1 MKNLNLIER
10 LWTDSHEKQSPQ
22 RFARY
27 AAMLIMLLTLGVGQ
41 MWATDLYVMNFDGKW
56 SYSDANKMEGTSSPW
71 VHYGYWNT
79 SKEFKIAT
87 SDWSTVN
94 LGKKDSNPTIGG
106 SAVEVTHGSATNLTF
121 PTPASQG
128 GIYKITVT
136 LSSGTYKVK
145 IEAVATEQTTWR
157 QISAPKIYWNNTD
170 AGYTNVTMI
179 NGRYTNY
186 GGDGKGTLASPLTR
200 ITNTNLWYN
209 TSISNGTGDGSWF
222 TSTLFVDA
230 NWDSWENNNVPTQ
243 RAMYAASNTAVNT
256 ASLNSKT
263 FLFSAAN
270 GNRGATLSRSQL
282 SSGYSEL
289 NKTQTVEVY
298 VKVGSGS
305 YTKRTSSWP
314 GTLTPDRYYLSN
326 ATTASHV
333 NNTALTASSSVT
345 VSAVLTS
352 AFSLSESSTADG
364 YNFDGWGTSSS
375 STPSGKNA
383 AYSISSITGANT
395 ICAFFTAPS
404 YSITYNLN
412 GGTQQVSPA
421 PATSYTVESSAI
433 TLPTPTRDGYDFDGW
448 FDNSSF
454 TGSAIT
460 TIAAGSTGN
469 KEYWAK
475 WTEAS
480 TYYDVTFGVHESG
493 NGTLTAVKT
502 VNSASITSGEDLLSG
517 TAITFTATPSSYY
530 EVEGWYTN
538 SACTLGKH
546 DAGETTYSV
555 ASLGSDIT
563 VYVKFKPIT
572 YNITYNLN
580 SGTNNPGNPA
590 TYTYESSAITL
601 LDPTRDGYTFGG
613 WYTEVGLTN
622 RVYSIAAGSNGN
634 KAFWAKWTE
643 KMTTV
648 TVNVSPSGAGTL
660 TVGGAAF
667 TPGNTTTAG
676 VTTSRTVVATPA
688 SGKVFLDWSVSGN
701 ATGTN
706 STNTYTLKGNGSA
719 GTGTLT
725 ANFGVASG
733 WYMEGT
739 AFGGWVRPNTA
750 TYQFARPYRGME
762 NVFYYP
768 ASLAASSYWKVND
781 GTKPYSIS
789 NSTTAITKKTIYS
802 LTEEWSNSTYASSAM
817 TNIWV
822 VLDKSNKKLWVQDP
836 QTYYNVNVSG
846 ANDSKGPVK
855 VTLKTTSAFTKGD
868 NVFETTQFANGETF
882 TITVT
887 PVTGYIPTIT
897 IGGNTPVTWW
907 KEQATYTA
915 DGTMSTSDI
924 TVTISYTP
932 TRAVRFAKTTGCKT
946 LTATGPEST
955 SVSDNTKI
963 KDGTEITFSQENSDG
978 YTFSKWYS
986 NNTGI
991 SGTTYS
997 TEDDDYTLTV
1007 SSTAYTIYP
1016 IYTENMTTV
1025 NLVAS
1030 PTGKGTFT
1038 SGDDAVTS
1046 VSAGVTTHPT
1056 VTAVPASGYRVNT
1069 SATVWSESS
1078 DYITIS
1084 ATNAASTT
1092 ITGSGTSG
1100 NSATLTATFTP
1111 IVYTITLN
1119 DNEGSGGVGS
1129 ATVTFDDDNFAF
1141 ASSFVAPTRTGYI
1154 FQGYYTS
1161 SSMDVGDQLI
1171 DKEGNWHSD
1180 TEPYV
1185 YIDGGGNWI
1194 YPNNMTLY
1202 AGWTPITFTIHYDA
1216 NGGSGSMDDQ
1226 VAKYEVESS
1235 LDGQNSFISTNGFTA
1250 PTGYGIYYPAHPW
1263 NTSAD
1268 GTGTDIDA
1276 ATYQSTLTSTNG
1288 ATVNLYAQWSGRF
1301 ALKANYDGGVDGYF
1315 RIHYNTSIIETL
1327 TTLYPTRLG
1336 YLCDGYYTAAEDG
1349 TKVLN
1354 GNGTVVDGNVSGYVT
1369 GGKWTYKGT
1378 QDFYA
1383 HWNQIKYN
1391 LAFDGNDCAAYVGEA
1406 TGSKASMANVEY
1418 ETDVDITAGT
1428 LAREGYTFAGWSKTA
1443 CATSPTYVGST
1454 TRHISSTDGDNV
1466 TLYAVWNAKN
1476 YTISFNALGGDCY
1489 TTSKSVAMGANY
1501 GSLPTAYGNSGYEF
1515 VGWYT
1520 RPEGGTLVTEETQMV
1535 TASDHTLYAHYE
1547 KKERVYFKNTLG
1559 WESVYVTWDATWN
1572 YNSEDKGAGARGK
1585 TQELMSHIYGTDIWY
1600 KDVPAAI
1607 LSSWKGNIAFTN
1619 IAMPNYDWFD
1629 DGQAVYRRDFDSD
1642 ATMFVPTPND
1652 PYKYTKNTHD
1662 PKPGTVYYSTDM
1674 IVDEDGS
1681 GNPTNYRYKNGYWVR
1696 YDELQSGYTV
1706 KGSWKWADDHYV
1718 ERHSLDDS
1726 TYVFTIRNLSAN
1738 SNYWFNLYKHCTTD
1752 NDYSSVFKP
1761 AADMT
1766 SASSDVVFSA
1776 QYAGGGD
1783 KKMTTTVAGDY
1794 TFKFVFSALG
1804 EIRLTIEYPLAV
1816 NDYRVVYGWNDGSAQ
1831 TFSSEYIKAKADAVD
1846 TISMFIHSGDNAT
1859 DRSLYIQKCT
1869 GITAG
1874 VPTWNTTYS
1883 AITLPS
1889 ETASGKTSGVYN
1901 FRIAQNGSA
1910 AATGESIGKYDGN
1923 YYIRTDS
1930 AAGGWDFYKE
1940 YPSSQM
1946 TFSEYSLSQ
1955 TLSAP
1960 YSHYYCQY
1968 VGNSSTDISYTIA
1981 TDYSPAICPIQEGDA
1996 TIGVGNKTLPSG
2008 KPASVR
2014 FTWNEETNATF
2025 RSYLKSAQGDGNKRF
2040 LVLHG
2045 SDTKVLDADGD
2056 EIAGEGEGAE
2066 QMHANELLFSDTENW
2081 VYELAFKAKPG
2092 AKVSIIARYNDVDR
2106 YLVGA
2111 ADAWETIISGGAD
2124 TKYDIAAV
2132 YDFKTNRLITTWIPS
2147 GTISDQIKEVDVLI
2161 ERHNQDGATTI
2172 TFGKAAMEEEAG
2184 SISAKRVIG
2193 ALRFEYNELVGR
2205 VASWTPDT
2213 RAKMMFFV
2221 SFPFDV
2227 NVSDIFGLNTN
2238 YGEAFIVQG
2247 YNGAKRAE
2255 KGFFKGD
2262 GTDTFWETL
2271 PVDTVMHA
2279 GVGYVVT
2286 LDNDYFNGDVGHIW
2300 DNKRAG
2306 DHVYMY
2312 FPSANDPEHPVI
2324 INSDDKTIN
2333 VPAHLCT
2340 INRTFNS
2347 GKLNH
2352 KYTDSNWN
2360 LMGVPIFQNH
2370 TGNAESGTPGAI
2382 FTATKEPEDTTS
2394 YANPENPAFGYF
2406 YVWNTD
2412 KTYTIQSAVDFVF
2425 KPMHSYMVQYA
2436 GDVKFTCAEPVVPS
2450 LAPRRT
2456 EMKENYNIEL
2466 QVLNNSGDMLN
2477 HTYVELRE
2485 NAVDSFALNED
2496 IYMMSSNKAVSVYTF
2511 AGTYDVAANVL
2522 SIGSHVVPVGVI
2534 VKQAGT
2540 YTFTM
2545 PSNFSGTVTLV
2556 DTFAQTRTNLAI
2568 EDYEVTLQKGTDE
2581 ERFYLE
2587 INPNNA
2593 PTAIDGVE
2601 DGSGSLKDG
2610 KAHKFIMND
2619 MMYILKDGVLY
2630 DARGARVK

>member
-27 AAMLIMLLTLGVGQ
+27 AAILIMLLALGVGQ
-41 MWATDLYVMNFDGKW
+41 MWAADMYIKGERNSW
-56 SYSDANKMEGTSSPW
+56 SSEKMTEEVSGSRWTFTAFWLGGTS
-71 VHYGYWNT
+71 YDAFKIT
-79 SKEFKIAT
+79 SKT
-87 SDWSTVN
+87 DWSGLNLGGSGSNVN
-94 LGKKDSNPTIGG
+94 LSWGTKSGALLNDGG
-106 SAVEVTHGSATNLTF
+106 SKDIILPSFAT
-121 PTPASQG
+121 QG
-128 GIYKITVT
+128 GIIKITVT
-136 LSSGTYKVK
+136 YESSKYYVK
-145 IEAVATEQTTWR
+145 AEKLAEEQTTWR

-170 AGYTNVTMI
+170 ANYTNVTMI

-186 GGDGKGTLASPLTR
+186 GGDGKGTVASPLTH

-209 TSISNGTGDGSWF
+209 TSINNGTGDGSWF

-230 NWDSWENNNVPTQ
+230 NWDGWESGNVPTE
-243 RAMYAASNTAVNT
+243 RAMYATSNTAVNT
-256 ASLNSKT
+256 AALYSNT
-263 FLFSAAN
+263 FLFSGAN
-270 GNRGATLSRSQL
+270 ANRGATLNRSQL

-326 ATTASHV
+326 ATTATHV
-333 NNTALTASSSVT
+333 NNTALTAGSSVT

-475 WTEAS
+475 WTVAS
-480 TYYDVTFGVHESG
+480 TYYDVTFGVAASG
-493 NGTLTAVKT
+493 HGTLAAVKT
-502 VNSASITSGEDLLSG
+502 VNSASITSGDDLLSG

-563 VYVKFKPIT
+563 IYVKFKPIT

-601 LDPTRDGYTFGG
+601 QDPTRDGYTFGG

-855 VTLKTTSAFTKGD
+855 VTLKTTSAITLSG
-868 NVFETTQFANGETF
+868 NVLETTQFANGETF
-882 TITVT
+882 TVTVT
-887 PVTGYIPTIT
+887 GVSGWIPTIT
-897 IGGNTPVTWW
+897 IGGVTTTFW
-907 KEQATYTA
+907 KEAASYSA
-915 DGTMSTSDI
+915 DGTMSTSDVA
-924 TVTISYTP
+924 VTISYTAS
-932 TRAVRFAKTTGCKT
+932 RAVTFATTTGGST
-946 LTATGPEST
+946 ITATGPSST
-955 SVSDNTKI
+955 SVTSGTKI
-963 KDGTEITFSQENSDG
+963 KDGTEIRFAQTNATG

-986 NNTGI
+986 TSTG
-991 SGTTYS
+991 SDGKQYS
-997 TEDDDYTLTV
+997 TSSPYDLTV
-1007 SSTAYTIYP
+1007 SSTDNAIYP

-1025 NLVAS
+1025 TLVAS

-1038 SGDDAVTS
+1038 SGGGAVTS

-1129 ATVTFDDDNFAF
+1129 ATVTFDNDNFAF

-1154 FQGYYTS
+1154 FQGYYTA

-1171 DKEGNWHSD
+1171 DEDGNWQSD
-1180 TEPYV
+1180 TEPYT
-1185 YIDGGGNWI
+1185 YINEDGKWI
-1194 YPNNMTLY
+1194 YPNNMSLY

-1235 LDGQNSFISTNGFTA
+1235 LDGQNSYIDVNRFTA

-1301 ALKANYDGGVDGYF
+1301 VLKANYDGGVDGYF
-1315 RIHYNTSIIETL
+1315 RVHYNTAIIEAL

-1336 YLCDGYYTAAEDG
+1336 YLCDGYYTADEDG

-1354 GNGTVVDGNVSGYVT
+1354 GDGTVVDGNVSGYVT

-1559 WESVYVTWDATWN
+1559 WESVYVTWD
-1572 YNSEDKGAGARGK
+1572 
-1585 TQELMSHIYGTDIWY
+1585 
-1600 KDVPAAI
+1600 
-1607 LSSWKGNIAFTN
+1607 
-1619 IAMPNYDWFD
+1619 
-1629 DGQAVYRRDFDSD
+1629 
-1642 ATMFVPTPND
+1642 
-1652 PYKYTKNTHD
+1652 
-1662 PKPGTVYYSTDM
+1662 
-1674 IVDEDGS
+1674 
-1681 GNPTNYRYKNGYWVR
+1681 
-1696 YDELQSGYTV
+1696 
-1706 KGSWKWADDHYV
+1706 
-1718 ERHSLDDS
+1718 
-1726 TYVFTIRNLSAN
+1726 
-1738 SNYWFNLYKHCTTD
+1738 
-1752 NDYSSVFKP
+1752 
-1761 AADMT
+1761 
-1766 SASSDVVFSA
+1766 
-1776 QYAGGGD
+1776 
-1783 KKMTTTVAGDY
+1783 
-1794 TFKFVFSALG
+1794 
-1804 EIRLTIEYPLAV
+1804 
-1816 NDYRVVYGWNDGSAQ
+1816 
-1831 TFSSEYIKAKADAVD
+1831 
-1846 TISMFIHSGDNAT
+1846 
-1859 DRSLYIQKCT
+1859 
-1869 GITAG
+1869 
-1874 VPTWNTTYS
+1874 
-1883 AITLPS
+1883 
-1889 ETASGKTSGVYN
+1889 
-1901 FRIAQNGSA
+1901 
-1910 AATGESIGKYDGN
+1910 
-1923 YYIRTDS
+1923 
-1930 AAGGWDFYKE
+1930 
-1940 YPSSQM
+1940 
-1946 TFSEYSLSQ
+1946 
-1955 TLSAP
+1955 
-1960 YSHYYCQY
+1960 
-1968 VGNSSTDISYTIA
+1968 
-1981 TDYSPAICPIQEGDA
+1981 
-1996 TIGVGNKTLPSG
+1996 
-2008 KPASVR
+2008 
-2014 FTWNEETNATF
+2014 
-2025 RSYLKSAQGDGNKRF
+2025 
-2040 LVLHG
+2040 
-2045 SDTKVLDADGD
+2045 
-2056 EIAGEGEGAE
+2056 
-2066 QMHANELLFSDTENW
+2066 
-2081 VYELAFKAKPG
+2081 
-2092 AKVSIIARYNDVDR
+2092 
-2106 YLVGA
+2106 
-2111 ADAWETIISGGAD
+2111 
-2124 TKYDIAAV
+2124 
-2132 YDFKTNRLITTWIPS
+2132 
-2147 GTISDQIKEVDVLI
+2147 
-2161 ERHNQDGATTI
+2161 
-2172 TFGKAAMEEEAG
+2172 
-2184 SISAKRVIG
+2184 
-2193 ALRFEYNELVGR
+2193 
-2205 VASWTPDT
+2205 
-2213 RAKMMFFV
+2213 
-2221 SFPFDV
+2221 
-2227 NVSDIFGLNTN
+2227 
-2238 YGEAFIVQG
+2238 
-2247 YNGAKRAE
+2247 
-2255 KGFFKGD
+2255 
-2262 GTDTFWETL
+2262 
-2271 PVDTVMHA
+2271 
-2279 GVGYVVT
+2279 
-2286 LDNDYFNGDVGHIW
+2286 
-2300 DNKRAG
+2300 
-2306 DHVYMY
+2306 
-2312 FPSANDPEHPVI
+2312 
-2324 INSDDKTIN
+2324 
-2333 VPAHLCT
+2333 
-2340 INRTFNS
+2340 
-2347 GKLNH
+2347 
-2352 KYTDSNWN
+2352 
-2360 LMGVPIFQNH
+2360 
-2370 TGNAESGTPGAI
+2370 
-2382 FTATKEPEDTTS
+2382 
-2394 YANPENPAFGYF
+2394 
-2406 YVWNTD
+2406 
-2412 KTYTIQSAVDFVF
+2412 
-2425 KPMHSYMVQYA
+2425 
-2436 GDVKFTCAEPVVPS
+2436 
-2450 LAPRRT
+2450 
-2456 EMKENYNIEL
+2456 
-2466 QVLNNSGDMLN
+2466 
-2477 HTYVELRE
+2477 
-2485 NAVDSFALNED
+2485 
-2496 IYMMSSNKAVSVYTF
+2496 
-2511 AGTYDVAANVL
+2511 
-2522 SIGSHVVPVGVI
+2522 
-2534 VKQAGT
+2534 
-2540 YTFTM
+2540 
-2545 PSNFSGTVTLV
+2545 
-2556 DTFAQTRTNLAI
+2556 
-2568 EDYEVTLQKGTDE
+2568 
-2581 ERFYLE
+2581 
-2587 INPNNA
+2587 
-2593 PTAIDGVE
+2593 
-2601 DGSGSLKDG
+2601 
-2610 KAHKFIMND
+2610 
-2619 MMYILKDGVLY
+2619 
-2630 DARGARVK
+2630 